1 MKAREMGTRRH
12 LYWARKLLFPVLHK
26 KFLLREICVASPEF
40 LFFKEKLFQ
49 FSIFHYSMSLV
60 PNFERFGEFPFVHL
74 KFNLFWLW
82 SEGQQMEVN
91 I

>member
-1 MKAREMGTRRH
+1 LGQKIIIPGPAQ
-12 LYWARKLLFPVLHK
+12 
-26 KFLLREICVASPEF
+26 EIPAKSNMCCQSWF
-40 LFFKEKLFQ
+40 FFKEKLFQ
-49 FSIFHYSMSLV
+49 FSIFHYWMSLV